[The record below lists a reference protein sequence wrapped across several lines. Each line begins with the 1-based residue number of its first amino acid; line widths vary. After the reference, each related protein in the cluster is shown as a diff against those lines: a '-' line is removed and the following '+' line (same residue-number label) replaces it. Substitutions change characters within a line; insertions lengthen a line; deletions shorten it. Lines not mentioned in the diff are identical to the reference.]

1 MKQQTVLNTKE
12 NDMNKQYWN
21 DREQDDEDDE
31 DDMEEAGTWQCE
43 EEEYTACQ
51 VAEAMRECLTNELG
65 DTK

>member
-1 MKQQTVLNTKE
+1 MKQSYTKE
-12 NDMNKQYWN
+12 NDMNKQYCN

-31 DDMEEAGTWQCE
+31 DDTEEEGTWQCE

>member
-1 MKQQTVLNTKE
+1 
-12 NDMNKQYWN
+12 MNKQYCN

-31 DDMEEAGTWQCE
+31 DDTEEAGTWQCE
-43 EEEYTACQ
+43 EACQ